1 MLVLICQLLSL
12 SVLAAEQS
20 RVLGGDVTTHTID
33 GLQPDDSVVV
43 GVAPVVNGRTGEV
56 LSVSTRT
63 SGSNGIVTGLRV
75 TEVTSAR
82 ILINWNPVTRATGY
96 KIIWRRSDGMDN
108 IMMSAINLC

>member
-20 RVLGGDVTTHTID
+20 RVLGGDVTTYTID

-82 ILINWNPVTRATGY
+82 ILINWIPVTRATGY